1 MSSTDASADVF
12 AELATIIRRVLNR
25 DVELS
30 LSTEATDVAG
40 WDSHATVEIIFEV
53 EERYG
58 FQFSNNEMEEV
69 EGIPSLL
76 RLIAIRTAPAEAAQ

>member
-30 LSTEATDVAG
+30 LSTEAADVAG
-40 WDSHATVEIIFEV
+40 WDSHATVEIIFEI

-69 EGIPSLL
+69 DAIPNLL
-76 RLIAIRTAPAEAAQ
+76 RLVATHTAAAQAAQ

>member
-1 MSSTDASADVF
+1 MSGTDQPTVF
-12 AELATIIRRVLNR
+12 PELVTIIRRVLNR

-30 LSTEATDVAG
+30 MTTAAAEIAG

-58 FQFSNNEMEEV
+58 FQMSNTEMEEV
-69 EGIPSLL
+69 DGIPSLL
-76 RLIAIRTAPAEAAQ
+76 RLIALHTAQAEAAQ

>member
-30 LSTEATDVAG
+30 LSTEAADVAG
-40 WDSHATVEIIFEV
+40 WDSHATVEIIFEI

-69 EGIPSLL
+69 DGIPNLL
-76 RLIAIRTAPAEAAQ
+76 RLVATHTAAAQAAQ